1 MNLLVTGGCGFIGSN
16 FIRSL
21 ISKDFNILNIDK
33 LTYAGNLNNLKDL
46 SNNTNYS
53 FIQGDISDAN
63 LIERILE
70 KFKPNYIINFAAE
83 SHVDNSIASSH
94 QFIQSNIIGTFNL
107 LEQTRKYYFNLK
119 EKEKSVF
126 KFHQISTDEVYGD
139 MNNELFH
146 EESNYRPSSPYSAS
160 KASADQLVRAW
171 QRTYNLPTIITN
183 CSNNFGPYQY
193 PEKLIPV
200 AIINALNEKKIPV
213 YGDGKQIRDWIYVSD
228 HCNALLKCIE
238 YGKEGETYNIGSCNQ
253 MTNLELVK
261 LICELMDEIK
271 PRKNYKSYKQLIEFV
286 KDRPGH
292 DKKYG
297 INNEKAIREL
307 NWIPKIQFDEAIT
320 NTIKWYIDNSS
331 WWQNYLN

>member
-1 MNLLVTGGCGFIGSN
+1 MA
-16 FIRSL
+16 
-21 ISKDFNILNIDK
+21 KNIQP
-33 LTYAGNLNNLKDL
+33 TY
-46 SNNTNYS
+46 Y
-53 FIQGDISDAN
+53 
-63 LIERILE
+63 
-70 KFKPNYIINFAAE
+70 
-83 SHVDNSIASSH
+83 
-94 QFIQSNIIGTFNL
+94 
-107 LEQTRKYYFNLK
+107 
-119 EKEKSVF
+119 
-126 KFHQISTDEVYGD
+126 
-139 MNNELFH
+139 
-146 EESNYRPSSPYSAS
+146 
-160 KASADQLVRAW
+160 
-171 QRTYNLPTIITN
+171 ITN

-307 NWIPKIQFDEAIT
+307 NWIPKVKFDEAIT
-320 NTIKWYIDNSS
+320 NTIRWYFDNRS
-331 WWQNYLN
+331 WWKNYLN